1 MSSHVFRGP
10 TPIMEK
16 SCRPFFRLATALLET
31 AAGMGG
37 ILGSPAA
44 SSRNADSASSRKT
57 ETFLIIE
64 ILRLRERAGQSS
76 GQNLIREGGLKTM
89 FCGDTRDRLRR
100 RLLPVLALHGGPEWF
115 EGSPRRPCRRR
126 P

>member
-31 AAGMGG
+31 AAGIGG

-64 ILRLRERAGQSS
+64 ILRLRGRAGENSRQKF
-76 GQNLIREGGLKTM
+76 IRGGGLKNK
-89 FCGDTRDRLRR
+89 FCGDASGKVSRK
-100 RLLPVLALHGGPEWF
+100 A
-115 EGSPRRPCRRR
+115 
-126 P
+126 